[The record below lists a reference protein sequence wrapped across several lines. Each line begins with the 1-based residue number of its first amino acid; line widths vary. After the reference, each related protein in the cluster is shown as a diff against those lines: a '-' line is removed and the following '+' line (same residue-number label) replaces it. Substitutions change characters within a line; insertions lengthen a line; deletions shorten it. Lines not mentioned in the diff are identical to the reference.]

1 MSITKFCQG
10 SFKNYSAKVAL
21 CYLFFVGVVFFIS
34 TVMKYQEKL
43 LTTERSL
50 GAQFQ
55 RYSLSW
61 DRIGKGHVEV
71 AWGQGHLLR
80 ISHVAASPGGR
91 DLRWKQEQF

>member
-1 MSITKFCQG
+1 MLLVFCW
-10 SFKNYSAKVAL
+10 
-21 CYLFFVGVVFFIS
+21 CCFFFFFHCDEIPRETAYNREVSWS
-34 TVMKYQEKL
+34 TVSED
-43 LTTERSL
+43 TVSV
-50 GAQFQ
+50 
-55 RYSLSW
+55 SW